1 LFSKLI
7 RRQVTELAVRAA
19 LIVVEPPGLD
29 NVLNL
34 GHRGELVY
42 VQTLIAQS
50 AVKGFNQGILHG
62 FAWSNEVELHASA
75 KRPIFERP

>member
-1 LFSKLI
+1 M
-7 RRQVTELAVRAA
+7 RAA
-19 LIVVEPPGLD
+19 LIIVEPPGFD

-50 AVKGFNQGILHG
+50 AVKGLNKGILHG
-62 FAWSNEVELHASA
+62 FARSNEVELHTPPIG
-75 KRPIFERP
+75 PIFECPWPEA